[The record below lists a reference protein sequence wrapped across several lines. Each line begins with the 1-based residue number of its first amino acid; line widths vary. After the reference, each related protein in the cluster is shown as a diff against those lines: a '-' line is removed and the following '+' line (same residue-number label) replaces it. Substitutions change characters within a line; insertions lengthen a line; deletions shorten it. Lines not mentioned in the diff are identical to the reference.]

1 MVSGNEC
8 HKEAQRNGCENCVIC
23 LKKKNTKEGSPTFDN
38 GVIMIIIT
46 NQVKHGIETSSSLP
60 RVQSLGSDE
69 GHCCVA
75 HDSVDGNCLPSV

>member
-1 MVSGNEC
+1 MS
-8 HKEAQRNGCENCVIC
+8 QRSAEKWFRKLRYII
-23 LKKKNTKEGSPTFDN
+23 KKNNTKEGSPTINN

-46 NQVKHGIETSSSLP
+46 NQVKNGIKTSSSLP

-69 GHCCVA
+69 GQCCVA

>member
-1 MVSGNEC
+1 MNVTKKRREMVAKTAIYN
-8 HKEAQRNGCENCVIC
+8 
-23 LKKKNTKEGSPTFDN
+23 LKKNNTKEGSPTINN

-46 NQVKHGIETSSSLP
+46 NQVKNGIKTSSSLP

-69 GHCCVA
+69 GQCCVA